1 MGRKQPWC
9 GKHLYFHPASGVK
22 IVILL
27 LVVSCGSLL
36 WADLS
41 MGETASD
48 WQLVTQCVGTKAMP
62 VPAEKALQCM
72 TDLKGQWPADSAEAQ
87 VVLLLGTLL
96 ETNVE
101 LKLEL
106 SKKKEIIR
114 ILIEQIERI
123 KMIDLEMEK
132 RRKGNQQ

>member
-9 GKHLYFHPASGVK
+9 GKHLYLHPANGVK

-41 MGETASD
+41 MGKTTPD
-48 WQLVTQCVGTKAMP
+48 WQLIAHCVGTKETP
-62 VPAEKALQCM
+62 VPVEKALQCIA
-72 TDLKGQWPADSAEAQ
+72 DLKGQWPTDSPEAQ
-87 VVLLLGTLL
+87 VAILLETLL
-96 ETNVE
+96 ETHVE

-114 ILIEQIERI
+114 ILLEQIERI
-123 KMIDLEMEK
+123 KMIDMEMEK
-132 RRKGNQQ
+132 RRKGNHQ